1 MAEQRSE
8 DSGESTGRSP
18 PAARGRRMGAVEAMP
33 SRRAAEEAEPSRRAG
48 KEAAPSGRAGKEA
61 APSCRAATARFAA
74 PASGGDGCRRRN
86 AVEVMSSR

>member
-1 MAEQRSE
+1 MVEQRSE

-33 SRRAAEEAEPSRRAG
+33 PRRAAEEAEPSRQAG
-48 KEAAPSGRAGKEA
+48 KER
-61 APSCRAATARFAA
+61 TARFAA